1 MAFGGLMFGV
11 ELAAWERERS
21 QGVRLFAAPDS
32 QSQIFIRQSARR
44 PRITT
49 IRACRSTF

>member
-11 ELAAWERERS
+11 ELAAWNRS

-32 QSQIFIRQSARR
+32 QSQIFIRQSA
-44 PRITT
+44 
-49 IRACRSTF
+49 